1 MKMHKLNFDI
11 DEFLTSPL
19 VLWIISIGLSVAL
32 WFHITS
38 MDEGEYITRKFS
50 RPLEYRNLD
59 SQAILRGRI
68 SEVDIEIRGTES
80 DVLNLNFDNVKAY
93 IDARNL
99 TPGNRYT
106 QDVSL
111 ELPNNINLVSCV
123 PSQVVL
129 DLVRQVTRLMQ
140 VEINLPENIPEG
152 QYVEGVEVI
161 PKEVAIKGAEDD
173 IAKVGA
179 VRISP
184 SFEELQEGREL
195 LMAVRFA
202 QSEPFAGSVTIEPA
216 QVRFRGTI
224 ARGLPRKRV
233 PVNVKLAGK
242 LDGDY
247 EIKSLTTDPSEIQ
260 IEGETELLAKID
272 AIDTETVD
280 ISLFEEDNVIVVPL
294 KTSTDYGLINPLNT
308 KSVKLTLQLS
318 EVHAEKR
325 ISNIPVSLKNAD
337 PLLKWQVNPARVNVV
352 ISGRPSLIEKFNAD
366 EKNLRAFADLT
377 NIFMTPVTLPVRVEI
392 SSGDFFE
399 VVRIEPQNV
408 TVNSNN

>member
-1 MKMHKLNFDI
+1 MHKLNFDI